1 MLQCHITTD
10 DLLRFDNALRM
21 QDFRTPSGDVKPYVH
36 GIDGALVN
44 TSGAYVLTA
53 ATQTFDSTYI
63 GETVNFP
70 NYGMLTIVSLVSGDA
85 TKVNCV
91 MDGQLANI
99 IEYYNNSYEIAD
111 ATDLT
116 YSIGGLEDKIKYAYR
131 TLLIELQNKGVDYT
145 AIADDDNIYID
156 CIRAKALEIAH
167 EALIR
172 DSSDVH
178 ALKSNKYMHDYEN
191 LKTALIPRKSG
202 ISTTVAT
209 RTWSRSS

>member
-36 GIDGALVN
+36 G
-44 TSGAYVLTA
+44 SGGDLIESSGVYTLTVSSDL
-53 ATQTFDSTYI
+53 FLDSMI
-63 GETVNFP
+63 GETLNLPDRGFLVIT
-70 NYGMLTIVSLVSGDA
+70 GISQTDILTA
-85 TKVNCV
+85 V
-91 MDGQLANI
+91 MDPQLANI
-99 IEYYNNSYEIAD
+99 IEYYDDSYEIAD
-111 ATDLT
+111 GEDLT

-172 DSSDVH
+172 DSADVH